1 MATIIE
7 TRHGFIGGDPDT
19 ILHAGNHWC
28 EYCRGD
34 GLEYDDAN
42 ELTVCGMCS
51 GVGQVECGDP
61 DCTDHA
67 L

>member
-19 ILHAGNHWC
+19 TLHEGNHWC

-34 GLEYDDAN
+34 GLEFDMDN
-42 ELTVCGMCS
+42 ELTVCGGCA
-51 GVGQVECGDP
+51 GVGHVECDDA